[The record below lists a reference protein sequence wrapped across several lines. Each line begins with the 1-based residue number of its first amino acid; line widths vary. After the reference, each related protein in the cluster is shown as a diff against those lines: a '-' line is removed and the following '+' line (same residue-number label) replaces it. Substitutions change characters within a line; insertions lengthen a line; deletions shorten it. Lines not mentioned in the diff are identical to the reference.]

1 MSGSMALLSDAGHN
15 LSDVLSLVVALAGVE
30 LAKRM
35 PSRRFTYGLRGSSI
49 LAALLNGLLLL
60 VAIGAIAFEAISR
73 LGSPQPVAGGT
84 VIVVASIGIVINT
97 ATALLFARG
106 RKGYLNIRGAFIRSE
121 EHTSELQSLMRI
133 SYAVFCL

>member
-1 MSGSMALLSDAGHN
+1 MRISDWS
-15 LSDVLSLVVALAGVE
+15 SDVC
-30 LAKRM
+30 
-35 PSRRFTYGLRGSSI
+35 SSD
-49 LAALLNGLLLL
+49 L

-106 RKGYLNIRGAFIRSE
+106 RKGDLNIRGAFIHMAADAAVSAGVVVGALAMMATGAARIDPVMILVIAAVLLRNAYIRKRARSGKE
-121 EHTSELQSLMRI
+121 CVGREDL
-133 SYAVFCL
+133 VG

>member
-1 MSGSMALLSDAGHN
+1 
-15 LSDVLSLVVALAGVE
+15 
-30 LAKRM
+30 M

-106 RKGYLNIRGAFIRSE
+106 RKGDLNIRGAFIHMAARSE
-121 EHTSELQSLMRI
+121 EHTSELQSLMRS
-133 SYAVFCL
+133 SY